1 MSVNA
6 GFASAVA
13 DLIKLLTGAGG
24 LYVTLTVVLNLA
36 QANLEVIGG
45 RYAAL
50 SEARDRLLPA
60 VVCFAICASAQ
71 TLSGEIVQIIQ
82 RAGDPSSAAATVA
95 VWKAMAEFVV
105 RTVLVGTGGAF
116 AAGIAL
122 GGFAAQLAALT
133 GEVNVLGQASFRI
146 VLVAVTAGLTLASV
160 EISRLI
166 IQTMQV

>member
-1 MSVNA
+1 MGGNA

-13 DLIKLLTGAGG
+13 DLIKVLTGLGG

-45 RYAAL
+45 RFAAL

-71 TLSGEIVQIIQ
+71 ALSSEIVQIIQ
-82 RAGDPSSAAATVA
+82 QAGDPASAEATVA
-95 VWKAMAEFVV
+95 VWKAMAEFVA
-105 RTVLVGTGGAF
+105 RTALVGTGGAF
-116 AAGIAL
+116 AVGIAL
-122 GGFAAQLAALT
+122 GGFMAQLAALT
-133 GEVNVLGQASFRI
+133 GETNVLGQASFRI
-146 VLVAVTAGLTLASV
+146 VLVAVTAALTFASV
-160 EISRLI
+160 EISHLI